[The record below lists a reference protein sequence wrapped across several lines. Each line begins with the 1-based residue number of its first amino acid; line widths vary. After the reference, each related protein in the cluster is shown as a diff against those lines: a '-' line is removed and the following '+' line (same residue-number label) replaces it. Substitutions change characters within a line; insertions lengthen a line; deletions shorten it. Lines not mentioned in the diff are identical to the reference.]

1 MIRMKAVG
9 SLSPPS
15 SGDSFIQVDVTPE
28 VNPDAVRLETRNPL
42 LVLLVPINPVHTT
55 VSIRVLR
62 RPSPKVSTVLQ
73 VCDHA
78 QVADV
83 IIFSI
88 TVNMVDLPLGP
99 LAIIQR
105 PGDPMRWIGFPLE
118 VTDQI
123 LLRRVGPERFA
134 PKFEVCII
142 TKATENLAGLRNIDE
157 FSPKVFYVQHR
168 SFSLV

>member
-28 VNPDAVRLETRNPL
+28 VNPDAVRLETRDPL
-42 LVLLVPINPVHTT
+42 LVFLVPIDPVHTT
-55 VSIRVLR
+55 VSIRVLS
-62 RPSPKVSTVLQ
+62 RPSPKVSAVLQ
-73 VCDHA
+73 VCNDT
-78 QVADV
+78 QIADT

-88 TVNMVDLPLGP
+88 AVQMVDLSLRP
-99 LAIIQR
+99 LAITQR

-118 VTDQI
+118 VTNQI
-123 LLRRVGPERFA
+123 LLGRVGPERFT
-134 PKFEVCII
+134 PKFEVCIV